1 MIQFHQYPQ
10 KEQPS
15 PKSIMYVSLAHS
27 SKSSLVLFVKEKK
40 NTDLSQD
47 TEKNDDIML
56 CYYGWDSNS

>member
-1 MIQFHQYPQ
+1 
-10 KEQPS
+10 
-15 PKSIMYVSLAHS
+15 MYVSLEQS

-56 CYYGWDSNS
+56 WYYGWDSNS